1 KPRQAS
7 ALPWLFVLSCE
18 KISRFGV
25 QGSFEQ
31 KIFLHSGHRW
41 PREYLMYFK
50 GTGGCCGGKDSFKT
64 V

>member
-1 KPRQAS
+1 KGGLTQGFIRSKPNLFPQYFVKKPRQAS

-31 KIFLHSGHRW
+31 KIFLHSGHQ
-41 PREYLMYFK
+41 
-50 GTGGCCGGKDSFKT
+50 
-64 V
+64 